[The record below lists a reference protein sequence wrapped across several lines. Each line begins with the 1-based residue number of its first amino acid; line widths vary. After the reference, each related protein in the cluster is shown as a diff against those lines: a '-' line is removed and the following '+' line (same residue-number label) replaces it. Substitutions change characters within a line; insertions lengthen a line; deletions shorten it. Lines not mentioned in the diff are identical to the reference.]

1 MAGEGHTAGGKPNPK
16 PKTTVSQF
24 LEKEIN
30 KY

>member
-24 LEKEIN
+24 HGKRN
-30 KY
+30 